1 MDRPVEI
8 TRSYADC
15 KMCMDIADM
24 CNQIPDC
31 SRCNRDTGEWIDTVS
46 SMFGTKAIVQ
56 TKDGSVKEFPISR
69 IKVITKRM
77 EK

>member
-56 TKDGSVKEFPISR
+56 MKDGSVKEFPISR
-69 IKVITKRM
+69 IKVIIKRM

>member
-46 SMFGTKAIVQ
+46 SMFETKAIVQ
-56 TKDGSVKEFPISR
+56 MKDGSVKEFPISR